1 MSALTARSSSVTGI
15 KGDRVPQRSAAM
27 YGMMAVLPNRGDL
40 QDMVLDLLDGMT
52 TIDGHQI
59 MHEGEES

>member
-15 KGDRVPQRSAAM
+15 EGARVPQRSAAM

-40 QDMVLDLLDGMT
+40 REMVLDVLEGMT
-52 TIDGHQI
+52 AIEGHQI
-59 MHEGEES
+59 MHEGEET